1 MKCLP
6 IIFTLCGLC
15 FFINMS
21 AATMPTLE
29 DLDSVLNNEAFY
41 SRLLERK
48 IADTKLAIANAI
60 DDEKRYKETE
70 ILYHQY
76 SSYRMDSALHYAHKL
91 ISIARKMNSDLNTQ
105 RAKFLLASTY
115 INFGMYNEAQEIVNA
130 TNRSTIDADEELR
143 ANYYYV
149 NNTLYD
155 AMQHFVADDTVAD
168 YYHSRALCYKDS
180 ILQLRPDAILIK
192 ADLLLQRHQQQE
204 ALNLL
209 LETYDDKNVDDRY
222 RAYLAYAISDIYR
235 HIGNTKMEK
244 QYLIVSAI
252 SDIKSAVKEYISLR
266 RLATLLYKEGDIARA
281 HRYTTKALDDA
292 LFSNARLRTIE
303 TSQTLPVITTA
314 YQDMVNRKQKQIQYA
329 LIGISVLLLLV
340 GVMFLYAR
348 RQNRRLRLAKAD
360 LSLANEGLSSLN
372 RQLKDSNNNLSEVN
386 RSLSESNNIKETY
399 IVKFMTECSA
409 YIDKLDRY
417 RTRLNKKAISGDMK
431 SLIKDLK
438 EGSFI
443 EKEIE
448 SFQNSFDGTFLEL
461 FPNFVEDFNKLF
473 HENDQINIK
482 HEGRL
487 NTTLRIFAL
496 YRLGITDNERI
507 STFLR
512 CSMATI
518 YAYRS
523 RMRQKAISPES
534 FEDDVMAIQS
544 NALFV

>member
-1 MKCLP
+1 
-6 IIFTLCGLC
+6 
-15 FFINMS
+15 
-21 AATMPTLE
+21 
-29 DLDSVLNNEAFY
+29 
-41 SRLLERK
+41 
-48 IADTKLAIANAI
+48 
-60 DDEKRYKETE
+60 
-70 ILYHQY
+70 
-76 SSYRMDSALHYAHKL
+76 
-91 ISIARKMNSDLNTQ
+91 
-105 RAKFLLASTY
+105 
-115 INFGMYNEAQEIVNA
+115 
-130 TNRSTIDADEELR
+130 
-143 ANYYYV
+143 
-149 NNTLYD
+149 
-155 AMQHFVADDTVAD
+155 
-168 YYHSRALCYKDS
+168 
-180 ILQLRPDAILIK
+180 
-192 ADLLLQRHQQQE
+192 
-204 ALNLL
+204 
-209 LETYDDKNVDDRY
+209 
-222 RAYLAYAISDIYR
+222 
-235 HIGNTKMEK
+235 
-244 QYLIVSAI
+244 
-252 SDIKSAVKEYISLR
+252 
-266 RLATLLYKEGDIARA
+266 
-281 HRYTTKALDDA
+281 
-292 LFSNARLRTIE
+292 
-303 TSQTLPVITTA
+303 
-314 YQDMVNRKQKQIQYA
+314 MVNRKQKQIQYA

-340 GVMFLYAR
+340 GVMFLYVR

-372 RQLKDSNNNLSEVN
+372 KQLKDSNNNLSEVN